1 MSPHLVVL
9 PVVLPLAAAALLVAL
24 SVERL
29 RAQRLVSVAA
39 CAAQLAVA
47 VALAGAAASG
57 ALQVYALGAWP
68 APFGIVFVADRLA
81 ALMLVL
87 TGGVALAALGYA
99 ARGWDARGRHFHA
112 LFQFQL
118 AGLNGAFLTGDL
130 FNLFVFFEVL
140 LIASYCLLVHGL
152 GAARLRAALH
162 YVVVNLAASAL
173 FLVAASLL
181 YGVTGTLNMA
191 DLAARAAQAPPA
203 DAALVA
209 SAALLLLVVF
219 GVKAAVF
226 PLYFWLPG
234 AYAAAA
240 APVAALFA
248 IMTKV
253 GVYAIIRIHGQV
265 FGPDAGSVALV
276 AAPWLLPAAL
286 ATVVLGVIGA
296 LAARSLAG
304 LVAYLTLA
312 SAGTAL
318 VAVGLLTVEGL
329 SAAIFYM
336 AQSTLVIAALFLL
349 VELVAEQRGEA
360 ADTLEPGR
368 PVAQPVLLGTLFLV
382 AGMTVVG
389 MPPFAGFLGKLMI
402 LQAARETA
410 AGVWIWIALLGTGL
424 AALVGV
430 ARAGSAVFWRVLPEP
445 PATGIARPAA
455 VAPAVV
461 LAAGGVLMV
470 VFAAPL
476 KTFSDAAAAQIL
488 DRGAYIEAVLPAV
501 ADRAAPPHGVRQ

>member
-29 RAQRLVSVAA
+29 RAQRLVSIAT

-47 VALAGAAASG
+47 AALTEAAASG

-68 APFGIVFVADRLA
+68 APFGIVLVADRLA
-81 ALMLVL
+81 ALMLAL
-87 TGGVALAALGYA
+87 TAFVALAAAGYA
-99 ARGWDARGRHFHA
+99 ASGWDTRGRHFHA

-181 YGVTGTLNMA
+181 YGATGTLNMA
-191 DLAARAAQAPPA
+191 DLAERAAQAPPA

-209 SAALLLLVVF
+209 AAALLLLVVF
-219 GVKAAVF
+219 GVKAALF

-248 IMTKV
+248 VMTKV
-253 GVYAIIRIHGQV
+253 GVYAIIRVHGQI
-265 FGPDAGSVALV
+265 FGPDAGTVALV
-276 AAPWLLPAAL
+276 AAPWLIPAAL
-286 ATVVLGVIGA
+286 VTLALGAIGA
-296 LAARSLAG
+296 LAARSLGG
-304 LVAYLTLA
+304 LAAYLTIA

-318 VAVGLLTVEGL
+318 AAVGLLTADGL
-329 SAAIFYM
+329 AAAIFYM

-360 ADTLEPGR
+360 ADTLEPAR
-368 PVAQPVLLGTLFLV
+368 PVAQPALLGTLFLI
-382 AGMTVVG
+382 AGMTVIG

-410 AGVWIWIALLGTGL
+410 AGAWIWIALLGTSL

-430 ARAGSAVFWRVLPEP
+430 ARAGSAVFWRVLPGSSA
-445 PATGIARPAA
+445 ATVARPAT
-455 VAPAVV
+455 VVPAAA
-461 LAAGGVLMV
+461 LAAAGVLMV
-470 VFAAPL
+470 AFAAPL
-476 KTFSDAAAAQIL
+476 KSFADAAAAQIL
-488 DRGAYIEAVLPAV
+488 DRRAYIEAVLPPV
-501 ADRAAPPHGVRQ
+501 ADRTAPPPGVRQ